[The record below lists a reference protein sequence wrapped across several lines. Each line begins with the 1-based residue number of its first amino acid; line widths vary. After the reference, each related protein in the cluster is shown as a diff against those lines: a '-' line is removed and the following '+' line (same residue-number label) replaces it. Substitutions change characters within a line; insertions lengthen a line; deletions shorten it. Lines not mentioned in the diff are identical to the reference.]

1 MTTTDARTPLVEF
14 QNVSKSYGPK
24 PAVVGL
30 SLSLFPGEVFAF
42 LGPNGAGKTTT
53 IKMMTGL
60 LRPSEGAIRI
70 AGAEDAF
77 ESAAARQILSYV
89 PDQPHVYEK
98 LSGREFLEFVREIY
112 GLSGAEVDEDVRQLV
127 DVFEM
132 NDFLDD
138 LAETYSHGMRQRLA
152 FAGALLHRP
161 KVLVLDEPMV
171 GLDPKSMRIVKDLLR
186 REAAAGMTVFMS
198 THTLAIAEELADRIG
213 IIQRGR
219 LIRCGT
225 LGELRAEF
233 VGGQT
238 LEDFFLDVTREG
250 VR

>member
-1 MTTTDARTPLVEF
+1 MSDPRSPLVEF
-14 QNVSKSYGPK
+14 LGVSKSYGPK
-24 PAVVGL
+24 PAVVDL
-30 SLSLFPGEVFAF
+30 TLTLYPGEVFAF

-60 LRPSEGAIRI
+60 LRPS
-70 AGAEDAF
+70 AGVVRVAGSASAF
-77 ESAAARQILSYV
+77 DSSAARQALSYV

-98 LSGREFLEFVREIY
+98 LTGREFLDFVRELY
-112 GLSGAEVDEDVRQLV
+112 GLSGPEVALDVDRLV
-127 DVFEM
+127 AVFEM
-132 NDFLDD
+132 NGFLDD

-186 REAAAGMTVFMS
+186 REASAGMCIFMS
-198 THTLAIAEELADRIG
+198 THTLAIAEELADRVG

-225 LGELRAEF
+225 LAELRAEF

-250 VR
+250 TT

>member
-1 MTTTDARTPLVEF
+1 MTDQRTPLVEF
-14 QNVSKSYGPK
+14 QGVSKNYGPK

-30 SLSLFPGEVFAF
+30 TFSLFPGEVFAF

-60 LRPSEGAIRI
+60 LKPTAGTIRI
-70 AGAEDAF
+70 DGAASAF
-77 ESAAARQILSYV
+77 DSAAARRILSYV
-89 PDQPHVYEK
+89 PDMPHVYEK
-98 LSGREFLEFVREIY
+98 LSGREFLEFVRELY
-112 GLSGAEVDEDVRQLV
+112 GLSGPEADADVARLV
-127 DVFEM
+127 DTFEM
-132 NDFLDD
+132 RDFLDD

-186 REAAAGMTVFMS
+186 REAAAGMSVFMS
-198 THTLAIAEELADRIG
+198 THTLAIAEELADRVG

-225 LGELRAEF
+225 LDEIRAEF
-233 VGGQT
+233 AVGHT
-238 LEDFFLDVTREG
+238 LEDFFLQITREG
-250 VR
+250 GEE

>member
-1 MTTTDARTPLVEF
+1 MTDLRSPLVEF
-14 QNVSKSYGPK
+14 LGVSKNYGPK
-24 PAVVGL
+24 PAVVDLTL
-30 SLSLFPGEVFAF
+30 SLYPGEVFAF

-53 IKMMTGL
+53 IKILTGL
-60 LRPSEGAIRI
+60 LRPSAGSVRI
-70 AGAEDAF
+70 AGQESAF
-77 ESAAARQILSYV
+77 ESADARQVLSYV

-98 LSGREFLEFVREIY
+98 LTGREFLEFVRELY
-112 GLSGAEVDEDVRQLV
+112 GLSGPDVAADVDRLV

-132 NDFLDD
+132 GGFLDD

-186 REAAAGMTVFMS
+186 REAAAGMCVFMS
-198 THTLAIAEELADRIG
+198 THTLAIAEELADRVG

-219 LIRCGT
+219 LIRCGS
-225 LGELRAEF
+225 LSDIRSEF
-233 VGGQT
+233 AVGHT
-238 LEDFFLDVTREG
+238 LEDFFLEITREG
-250 VR
+250 TP

>member
-1 MTTTDARTPLVEF
+1 MTDPRPPLVEF
-14 QNVSKSYGPK
+14 LNVSKNYGQK
-24 PAVVGL
+24 PAVVDLNL
-30 SLSLFPGEVFAF
+30 SLYPGEVFAF

-53 IKMMTGL
+53 IKMLTGL
-60 LRPSEGAIRI
+60 LKPSVGAIRV
-70 AGAEDAF
+70 ASGDNAF

-98 LSGREFLEFVREIY
+98 LSGREFLEFVRDLY
-112 GLSGAEVDEDVRQLV
+112 GLSGKEAAADIEKFVGI
-127 DVFEM
+127 FELEG
-132 NDFLDD
+132 FLDD
-138 LAETYSHGMRQRLA
+138 LAETYSHGMRQRMA

-225 LGELRAEF
+225 LAELRAEF
-233 VGGQT
+233 VGGQS

-250 VR
+250 TR